1 MSAELVTEET
11 EEVPELLVT
20 DEFVLL
26 DGFETVLFVD
36 ELFEFDVEGS
46 ERSCSTPL
54 LAQPVM
60 VHAKSAQTAADMIS
74 FFIFHSLSYTNFRC
88 AFATLI
94 FYTNY
99 VKNTIEKSEN

>member
-1 MSAELVTEET
+1 MSSEFVTEEL
-11 EEVPELLVT
+11 PELLAT
-20 DEFVLL
+20 DEVVLP
-26 DGFETVLFVD
+26 DGFEVVLLNGFEVV
-36 ELFEFDVEGS
+36 LLEFDVEGS

-54 LAQPVM
+54 LTQPVM
-60 VHAKSAQTAADMIS
+60 VHANSAQTAADMIS

-94 FYTNY
+94 FYTNC